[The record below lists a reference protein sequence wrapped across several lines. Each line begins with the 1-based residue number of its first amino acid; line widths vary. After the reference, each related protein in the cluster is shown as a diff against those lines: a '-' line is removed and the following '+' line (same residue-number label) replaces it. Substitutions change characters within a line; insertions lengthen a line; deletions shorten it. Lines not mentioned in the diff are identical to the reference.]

1 MGCTIMPIM
10 ADRRIYLR
18 EWRLKK
24 HLTQA
29 QVVASLQSFDDPQ
42 LPTTEASLSRI
53 ETGKQPYSQRILE
66 ALADIYGRE
75 PWELIGRHPD
85 KEGDVVDMLG
95 RLNENQMRQAQAVIE
110 ALSQVS

>member
-1 MGCTIMPIM
+1 MPAM
-10 ADRRIYLR
+10 AGRRIYLR
-18 EWRLKK
+18 EWRRNK

-29 QVVASLQSFDDPQ
+29 QVVASLLSLEDPQ

-85 KEGDVVDMLG
+85 KEGVVESLLD
-95 RLNENQMRQAQAVIE
+95 RLDDKQRRQAHAVIE
-110 ALSQVS
+110 ALAKEAG